1 MAAETIVIE
10 VRADFKN
17 NMGSGMSG
25 ATSQVDK
32 FNQSVDKSKEKMRQL
47 GGQNAQPKVS
57 LVDRASSKL
66 STLGSKL
73 NRFVSKPWKIGV
85 SIVNKTGH
93 VLSRIKNSLFSLKSL
108 ALTIGGA
115 LAVKTVAQKGIM
127 EPIGL
132 ADQYSSAKIGFS
144 TLLGNKKGQ
153 QMMNDLDVFAKKTP
167 FKTSN
172 TIEQAQKLVAMG
184 WDAKNIVRDM
194 YTIGDAAAA
203 TGKGDE
209 GLQRISLALSQ
220 IKSKGKLS
228 TEELNQ
234 LAEAGISAKRYI
246 AEGLGYGS
254 GDKGLAKMSK
264 DLESGSIMA
273 NEAIDAILKGMKEY
287 KGMMDKTANETVEGL
302 KSQIEDTFEIN
313 VFRKWGQGLQ
323 DGAKKGLG
331 SIVGL
336 LDKSEDGLKSLGD
349 NLYKIGKQLSNWAA
363 GKLEGTIDKIM
374 KLTDTKKFKDASV
387 FGKIGMIAGTT
398 WDELIAKPFGSWWD
412 STGKP
417 YIEGKFKDFGKMM
430 GKGLTNATMALGKGI
445 LTLLGVDTSGM
456 EVFKEASD
464 VGSNFGKG
472 FAEGFDGKKV
482 MNTIKDVFVSGFK
495 ALFNGKG
502 GVLGNIIKAG
512 ITLKLTS
519 GILSAFSSVA
529 GLWNGT
535 GGAAG
540 SVTSGGGVL
549 SGVGLKGLVGSAST
563 ASGSLVGTG
572 FVGNMAKFGSFLGSG
587 AYTGG
592 GLAAVGAGATAGG
605 ILGGIGLYQGGKDVY
620 KAVKANNS
628 NDRKHYGWRGGT
640 KIGMVGAGAA
650 AGAAIGSIIPIP
662 GISTAAGALIGAGI
676 GGIGAL
682 WKGND
687 LADSISG
694 VTKSGE
700 ELKNINLDKHFGN
713 ITLRAS
719 DLQKQVKKVF
729 GVENLRATER
739 YKKSVQDVANA
750 ASNMRDKF
758 ETIDFITFQTKHG
771 VKWTED
777 MKNEYINAVKGVQSD
792 VQTYISKRNVSDNAA
807 VDLLFGDMEM
817 GKKIKE
823 GNNKYYA
830 KYTKRIQKIG
840 QELNDYLGKAIK
852 DGKISDFEQDKI
864 NEIVDKMEKVE
875 DEAEK
880 KLREREFKA
889 KIEGIKF
896 DYGVGSGKMDKE
908 SFKKLND
915 SLNETL
921 KTEIEEK
928 KNTRDQINASLAEQG
943 YSEDSEKVKANNKQ
957 YLDESLSVTLTVSDV
972 SIKGMEDAYG
982 EEISKFKDKID
993 KLTPGSLS
1001 DPLKKKKVRGYEV
1014 GTYFGLEAK
1023 KFEEDAT
1030 SYIENVYGISED
1042 TQKAIGKLVESMQP
1056 QKKQLEE
1063 LKSGFEQ
1070 MGLEVP
1076 KTLQDQLDKINL
1088 YEAMSGNVDAMYK
1101 IWADEIAKGDKK
1113 DAVLKSIKD
1122 GTSDLPEKLQDAIK
1136 EACEEGSKVTDPVE
1150 IDTNLKLK
1158 ADKKNIDT
1166 SKLDKDTKSLVE
1178 KLKDKGVIVEKD
1190 GKVKI
1195 KTKDGKIDTDGLD
1208 KDTKAAIEKL
1218 RKKGIIVEKDGNVT
1232 IKPKKVETK
1241 NLDKATTKAAK
1252 SLEKKGLIKI
1262 NKKGKVSI
1270 TKKGGINTKDLDKQ
1284 TKKAVKSLEKAGVL
1298 KIDKKGNVK
1307 IKAKVNTKDAEKK
1320 SKDKT
1325 KKNLGKKQNVKKNAN
1340 VKVKSK
1346 TKTSD
1351 EEKKCKEKVKRSLG
1365 KKQNVKK
1372 KANVKVD
1379 SKTNTAS
1386 AKKKSNA
1393 KVKKEMSKKLSL
1405 KKTATVNVKD
1415 DTKTADAKK
1424 NSESKIKT
1432 DLQGPVAAKTRTNVT
1447 ASFGGF
1453 NGTLS
1458 TLKNTVFNKIKSDL
1472 ASTTATTTVNI
1483 KARRIGGPTAKQ
1495 QEGHNANGSRIDRE
1509 TLTWVGENNN
1519 REYIIPTTSGKRK
1532 RGLSLWL
1539 QAGKDLGVMN
1549 NADGGVYGSTSGSGS
1564 VYGRLLTEREGYDSV
1579 KEAETSQTPSRNG
1592 KVEINVGGVT
1602 IEINSSGDG
1611 IPADVENNKD
1621 KIISSIADALE
1632 QAWQNMP
1639 VATE

>member
-549 SGVGLKGLVGSAST
+549 SGVGLKGLVGSA
-563 ASGSLVGTG
+563 GQGTG
-572 FVGNMAKFGSFLGSG
+572 LLGFGANTAIRLGAGNLAGGASLSAGALSALG
-587 AYTGG
+587 
-592 GLAAVGAGATAGG
+592 LGATAGG
-605 ILGGIGLYQGGKDVY
+605 VIGGIGLYQGGKDVY

-628 NDRKHYGWRGGT
+628 NDKKHYGWRGGT
-640 KIGMVGAGAA
+640 KLGMVGAGAL
-650 AGAAIGSIIPIP
+650 AGAAIGGPV
-662 GISTAAGALIGAGI
+662 GALIGAGI
-676 GGIGAL
+676 GGVGAL

-687 LADSISG
+687 VADSISG
-694 VTKSGE
+694 VTKS
-700 ELKNINLDKHFGN
+700 
-713 ITLRAS
+713 
-719 DLQKQVKKVF
+719 
-729 GVENLRATER
+729 
-739 YKKSVQDVANA
+739 
-750 ASNMRDKF
+750 
-758 ETIDFITFQTKHG
+758 TK
-771 VKWTED
+771 
-777 MKNEYINAVKGVQSD
+777 
-792 VQTYISKRNVSDNAA
+792 
-807 VDLLFGDMEM
+807 
-817 GKKIKE
+817 
-823 GNNKYYA
+823 
-830 KYTKRIQKIG
+830 
-840 QELNDYLGKAIK
+840 ELN
-852 DGKISDFEQDKI
+852 E
-864 NEIVDKMEKVE
+864 
-875 DEAEK
+875 EAEK
-880 KLREREFKA
+880 LAKKDMKKRFGEWSLSADEVSSKVKKIIGEDTIRRVNKFNQSMSDLNEVRDELADKKYTIDYAGAMIKGGGKLSASDIDEYKTALEGYASATKNLLTTNKKSTRSAFQLLYGDDTKGLA
-889 KIEGIKF
+889 KMTNGMEKTYSGLEGKLAKK
-896 DYGVGSGKMDKE
+896 S
-908 SFKKLND
+908 KKLND
-915 SLNETL
+915 VIAKAFEDGKITIDEQKKIEEIVGQIEDIQDKVEERVKKVAEAESKASYDLIKQKYSYKDLTPDSFKSLVGELNAQNETNMKAYDDAYIKAKAEIDVEFKEGTINEKQYKKKLKEIEDKWRNGKAETIKASVNVSLDVL
-921 KTEIEEK
+921 KTNYSDSFSKIEKAVSGKGLKNSALSLASMTHYTKNGMEHISWDKKADVKWLKEQKESFLKGAGIDKKMQKEMSELYESMKPQEKDLLELKKSYEDAGKKVPQWIQDSLADIENIKLMSGDNDSFYSLIGKQMAKQDPAQAKALLQAEGKELPKYLKEGIEEGLK
-928 KNTRDQINASLAEQG
+928 EVEGDTK
-943 YSEDSEKVKANNKQ
+943 
-957 YLDESLSVTLTVSDV
+957 SV
-972 SIKGMEDAYG
+972 
-982 EEISKFKDKID
+982 
-993 KLTPGSLS
+993 
-1001 DPLKKKKVRGYEV
+1001 EV
-1014 GTYFGLEAK
+1014 G
-1023 KFEEDAT
+1023 
-1030 SYIENVYGISED
+1030 
-1042 TQKAIGKLVESMQP
+1042 
-1056 QKKQLEE
+1056 
-1063 LKSGFEQ
+1063 
-1070 MGLEVP
+1070 
-1076 KTLQDQLDKINL
+1076 
-1088 YEAMSGNVDAMYK
+1088 
-1101 IWADEIAKGDKK
+1101 
-1113 DAVLKSIKD
+1113 
-1122 GTSDLPEKLQDAIK
+1122 
-1136 EACEEGSKVTDPVE
+1136 
-1150 IDTNLKLK
+1150 TNLKLK
-1158 ADKKNIDT
+1158 ANKKDIDT
-1166 SKLDKDTKSLVE
+1166 SNLDKSTKSVVN
-1178 KLKDKGVIVEKD
+1178 KLKDKGIIKID
-1190 GKVKI
+1190 KKGKVKI
-1195 KTKDGKIDTDGLD
+1195 KTKDGKIDTSGLD
-1208 KDTKAAIEKL
+1208 KQTKKAVRNLE
-1218 RKKGIIVEKDGNVT
+1218 KKGVIKIDKKGNVT
-1232 IKPKKVETK
+1232 IKPKKVDTK
-1241 NLDKATTKAAK
+1241 KLNKATTKAAK
-1252 SLEKKGLIKI
+1252 SLEKKGLVKI

-1270 TKKGGINTKDLDKQ
+1270 TKKGGINTKKLDKQ
-1284 TKKAVKSLEKAGVL
+1284 TKKAVKALEKAGVL
-1298 KIDKKGNVK
+1298 KIDKKGNVTV
-1307 IKAKVNTKDAEKK
+1307 KAKKVDTTDVEKK
-1320 SKDKT
+1320 SRDKT
-1325 KKNLGKKQNVKKNAN
+1325 NKAVKGKKATGTVDVTMKESSTDTSDPKS
-1340 VKVKSK
+1340 KSKSK
-1346 TKTSD
+1346 TKDAVTGLSVNGSVSVSMGLSNVTGIASIVSSVKD
-1351 EEKKCKEKVKRSLG
+1351 KILNGVGNIKIKKGHKR
-1365 KKQNVKK
+1365 KF
-1372 KANVKVD
+1372 ANGGYVNGA
-1379 SKTNTAS
+1379 T
-1386 AKKKSNA
+1386 
-1393 KVKKEMSKKLSL
+1393 LSL
-1405 KKTATVNVKD
+1405 IGEDGPEMVIPLG
-1415 DTKTADAKK
+1415 AKRRNRGK
-1424 NSESKIKT
+1424 HLLK
-1432 DLQGPVAAKTRTNVT
+1432 QAAH
-1447 ASFGGF
+1447 AM
-1453 NGTLS
+1453 
-1458 TLKNTVFNKIKSDL
+1458 
-1472 ASTTATTTVNI
+1472 
-1483 KARRIGGPTAKQ
+1483 
-1495 QEGHNANGSRIDRE
+1495 
-1509 TLTWVGENNN
+1509 
-1519 REYIIPTTSGKRK
+1519 
-1532 RGLSLWL
+1532 
-1539 QAGKDLGVMN
+1539 GVPAF
-1549 NADGGVYGSTSGSGS
+1549 ADGGIVGGGSRLREMMNDTESDGSS
-1564 VYGRLLTEREGYDSV
+1564 SV
-1579 KEAETSQTPSRNG
+1579 KNAESSQTPSRNG

-1611 IPADVENNKD
+1611 IPDDVENNKD

>member
-17 NMGSGMSG
+17 NMESDMSG

-529 GLWNGT
+529 GLWKGT
-535 GGAAG
+535 GGVSG
-540 SVTSGGGVL
+540 SPLSGGGVL
-549 SGVGLKGLVGSAST
+549 SGVGLKGLLGSAST
-563 ASGSLVGTG
+563 ASGSLVGSGLIGGLAKLGYATTG
-572 FVGNMAKFGSFLGSG
+572 NGGLLSITP
-587 AYTGG
+587 YTGG
-592 GLAAVGAGATAGG
+592 GLALAGAGTALGTIGGIAGG
-605 ILGGIGLYQGGKDVY
+605 INALNDFGSYRSSNTKNDKKLYGTRAAT
-620 KAVKANNS
+620 KA
-628 NDRKHYGWRGGT
+628 
-640 KIGMVGAGAA
+640 GMVA
-650 AGAAIGSIIPIP
+650 
-662 GISTAAGALIGAGI
+662 TGALIGTAIAPGI
-676 GGIGAL
+676 GTAIGAGVGGL
-682 WKGND
+682 ATYLAGNK

-694 VTKSGE
+694 VTKS
-700 ELKNINLDKHFGN
+700 
-713 ITLRAS
+713 
-719 DLQKQVKKVF
+719 
-729 GVENLRATER
+729 
-739 YKKSVQDVANA
+739 
-750 ASNMRDKF
+750 
-758 ETIDFITFQTKHG
+758 TK
-771 VKWTED
+771 
-777 MKNEYINAVKGVQSD
+777 
-792 VQTYISKRNVSDNAA
+792 
-807 VDLLFGDMEM
+807 
-817 GKKIKE
+817 
-823 GNNKYYA
+823 
-830 KYTKRIQKIG
+830 
-840 QELNDYLGKAIK
+840 ELN
-852 DGKISDFEQDKI
+852 E
-864 NEIVDKMEKVE
+864 
-875 DEAEK
+875 EAEK
-880 KLREREFKA
+880 LAKKDMKKRFGEWSLSADEVSSKVKKIVGEDTIRRVNKFNQSMSDLNEVRDELADKKYTIDYAGAMIKGGGKLSASDIDEYKTALEGYASATKDLLTTNKKSTRSAFQLLYGDDKKGLTNMTKNMEKTYSGLEGKLA
-889 KIEGIKF
+889 KK
-896 DYGVGSGKMDKE
+896 S
-908 SFKKLND
+908 KKLND
-915 SLNETL
+915 VIAKAFEDGKITIDEQKKIEEIVGQIEDIQDKVEERVKKVAEAESKASYDLIKQKYSYKDLTPDSFKSLVGELNAQNETNMKAYDDAYIKAKAEIDVEFKEGTINEKQYKKKLKEIEDKWRNGKAETIKASVNVSLDVL
-921 KTEIEEK
+921 KTNYSDSFSKIEKAVSGKGLKNSALSLASMTHYTKNGMEHISWDKKADVKWLKEQKESFLKGAGIDKKMQKEMSELYESMKPQEKDLLELKKSYEDAGKKVPQWIQDSLADIENIKLMSGDNDSFYSLIGKQMAKQDPAQAKALLQAKGKELPKYLKEGIEEGLK
-928 KNTRDQINASLAEQG
+928 EVEGDTK
-943 YSEDSEKVKANNKQ
+943 
-957 YLDESLSVTLTVSDV
+957 SV
-972 SIKGMEDAYG
+972 
-982 EEISKFKDKID
+982 
-993 KLTPGSLS
+993 
-1001 DPLKKKKVRGYEV
+1001 EV
-1014 GTYFGLEAK
+1014 G
-1023 KFEEDAT
+1023 
-1030 SYIENVYGISED
+1030 
-1042 TQKAIGKLVESMQP
+1042 
-1056 QKKQLEE
+1056 
-1063 LKSGFEQ
+1063 
-1070 MGLEVP
+1070 
-1076 KTLQDQLDKINL
+1076 
-1088 YEAMSGNVDAMYK
+1088 
-1101 IWADEIAKGDKK
+1101 
-1113 DAVLKSIKD
+1113 
-1122 GTSDLPEKLQDAIK
+1122 
-1136 EACEEGSKVTDPVE
+1136 
-1150 IDTNLKLK
+1150 TNLKLK
-1158 ADKKNIDT
+1158 ANKKDIDT
-1166 SKLDKDTKSLVE
+1166 SNLDKSTKSVVN
-1178 KLKDKGVIVEKD
+1178 KLKDKGIIKID
-1190 GKVKI
+1190 KKGKVKI
-1195 KTKDGKIDTDGLD
+1195 KTKDGKIDTSGLD
-1208 KDTKAAIEKL
+1208 KQTKKAVRNLE
-1218 RKKGIIVEKDGNVT
+1218 KKGVIKIDKKGNVT
-1232 IKPKKVETK
+1232 IKPKKVDTK
-1241 NLDKATTKAAK
+1241 KLNKATTKAAK
-1252 SLEKKGLIKI
+1252 SLEKKGLVKI

-1270 TKKGGINTKDLDKQ
+1270 TKKGGINTKKLDKQ
-1284 TKKAVKSLEKAGVL
+1284 TKKAVKALEKAGVL
-1298 KIDKKGNVK
+1298 KIDKKGNVTV
-1307 IKAKVNTKDAEKK
+1307 KAKKVDTTDVEKK
-1320 SKDKT
+1320 SRDKT
-1325 KKNLGKKQNVKKNAN
+1325 NKAVKGKKATGTVDVTMKESSTDTSDPKS
-1340 VKVKSK
+1340 KSKSK
-1346 TKTSD
+1346 TKDAVTGLSVNGSVSVSMGLSNVTGIASIVSSVKD
-1351 EEKKCKEKVKRSLG
+1351 KILNGVGNIKIKKGHKR
-1365 KKQNVKK
+1365 KF
-1372 KANVKVD
+1372 ANGGYVNGA
-1379 SKTNTAS
+1379 T
-1386 AKKKSNA
+1386 
-1393 KVKKEMSKKLSL
+1393 LSL
-1405 KKTATVNVKD
+1405 IGEDGPEMVIPLG
-1415 DTKTADAKK
+1415 AKRRNRGK
-1424 NSESKIKT
+1424 HLLK
-1432 DLQGPVAAKTRTNVT
+1432 QAAH
-1447 ASFGGF
+1447 AM
-1453 NGTLS
+1453 
-1458 TLKNTVFNKIKSDL
+1458 
-1472 ASTTATTTVNI
+1472 
-1483 KARRIGGPTAKQ
+1483 
-1495 QEGHNANGSRIDRE
+1495 
-1509 TLTWVGENNN
+1509 
-1519 REYIIPTTSGKRK
+1519 
-1532 RGLSLWL
+1532 
-1539 QAGKDLGVMN
+1539 GVPAF
-1549 NADGGVYGSTSGSGS
+1549 ADGGIVGGGSRLREMMNDTESDGSS
-1564 VYGRLLTEREGYDSV
+1564 SV
-1579 KEAETSQTPSRNG
+1579 KNAESSQTPSRNG

>member
-108 ALTIGGA
+108 ALTIGGV

-512 ITLKLTS
+512 ITLKLTA

-529 GLWNGT
+529 GLWKGT
-535 GGAAG
+535 GGASG
-540 SVTSGGGVL
+540 SVMSGGGVL
-549 SGVGLKGLVGSAST
+549 SGIGLKGVLGSASN
-563 ASGSLVGTG
+563 GTG
-572 FVGNMAKFGSFLGSG
+572 ILGFG
-587 AYTGG
+587 ANQ
-592 GLAAVGAGATAGG
+592 AIRMGAGNLAGGASLSAGALSALGLSATAGG
-605 ILGGIGLYQGGKDVY
+605 VLGAAGLLSAGNDYMTAKSSDNSWDKKRYNYRAGT
-620 KAVKANNS
+620 KAV
-628 NDRKHYGWRGGT
+628 
-640 KIGMVGAGAA
+640 MVGGGAA
-650 AGAAIGSIIPIP
+650 AGAATGAAIGAIFGGVGAVP
-662 GISTAAGALIGAGI
+662 GALIGAGI

-682 WKGND
+682 WKGNE

-694 VTKSGE
+694 CKKSYAELNE
-700 ELKNINLDKHFGN
+700 ELNKLAKKDMKKRFGEWSLSANEVSSKVKKIIGEDTIRRVNKFNQSMSDLNEVRDSLADKKYTIDYAGAMIKGGGKLSASDIDDYKTALEGYASATNDLLTTNKKSTRSAFQLLYGDDKKGLTNMTKNMEKTYSGLEGKLAKKSAKLNDVIAKAFEDGKITIDEQKKIEEIVGQIEDIQDKVEERVKKVAEAESKASYDLIKQKYSYKDLTPDSFKSLVGELNAQNETNMKAYDDAYIKAKAEIDVEFKEGTINEKQYKKKLKEIEDKWRNGKAETIKASVNVSLDVLKTNYSDSFSKIEKAVSGKGLKNSALSLAARTESINGGVGN
-713 ITLRAS
+713 IT
-719 DLQKQVKKVF
+719 
-729 GVENLRATER
+729 
-739 YKKSVQDVANA
+739 
-750 ASNMRDKF
+750 
-758 ETIDFITFQTKHG
+758 
-771 VKWTED
+771 W
-777 MKNEYINAVKGVQSD
+777 
-792 VQTYISKRNVSDNAA
+792 
-807 VDLLFGDMEM
+807 
-817 GKKIKE
+817 
-823 GNNKYYA
+823 
-830 KYTKRIQKIG
+830 
-840 QELNDYLGKAIK
+840 
-852 DGKISDFEQDKI
+852 
-864 NEIVDKMEKVE
+864 
-875 DEAEK
+875 
-880 KLREREFKA
+880 
-889 KIEGIKF
+889 
-896 DYGVGSGKMDKE
+896 
-908 SFKKLND
+908 
-915 SLNETL
+915 
-921 KTEIEEK
+921 
-928 KNTRDQINASLAEQG
+928 
-943 YSEDSEKVKANNKQ
+943 
-957 YLDESLSVTLTVSDV
+957 
-972 SIKGMEDAYG
+972 
-982 EEISKFKDKID
+982 
-993 KLTPGSLS
+993 
-1001 DPLKKKKVRGYEV
+1001 
-1014 GTYFGLEAK
+1014 
-1023 KFEEDAT
+1023 
-1030 SYIENVYGISED
+1030 
-1042 TQKAIGKLVESMQP
+1042 
-1056 QKKQLEE
+1056 
-1063 LKSGFEQ
+1063 
-1070 MGLEVP
+1070 
-1076 KTLQDQLDKINL
+1076 
-1088 YEAMSGNVDAMYK
+1088 
-1101 IWADEIAKGDKK
+1101 DKK
-1113 DAVLKSIKD
+1113 DDVKWLKKQKKSFLKGAGIDKKMQKEMSELYESMKPQEKDLLELKKSYEDAGKKVPQWIQDSLADIENIKLMSGD
-1122 GTSDLPEKLQDAIK
+1122 NDSFYSLIGKQMAKQDPAQAKSLLNLKGKELPKYLK
-1136 EACEEGSKVTDPVE
+1136 EGIEEGLKEVE
-1150 IDTNLKLK
+1150 GDTKSVEVGTNLKLK
-1158 ADKKNIDT
+1158 ANKKDIDT
-1166 SKLDKDTKSLVE
+1166 SNLDKSTKSVVN
-1178 KLKDKGVIVEKD
+1178 KLKDKGIIKID
-1190 GKVKI
+1190 KKGKVKI
-1195 KTKDGKIDTDGLD
+1195 KTKDGKIDTSGLD
-1208 KDTKAAIEKL
+1208 KQTKKAVRNLE
-1218 RKKGIIVEKDGNVT
+1218 KKGVIKIDKKGNVT
-1232 IKPKKVETK
+1232 IKPKKVDTK
-1241 NLDKATTKAAK
+1241 KLNKATTKAAK
-1252 SLEKKGLIKI
+1252 SLEKKGLVKI

-1270 TKKGGINTKDLDKQ
+1270 TKKGGINTKKLDKQ
-1284 TKKAVKSLEKAGVL
+1284 TKKAVKALEKAGVL
-1298 KIDKKGNVK
+1298 KIDKKGNVTV
-1307 IKAKVNTKDAEKK
+1307 KAKKVDTTDVEKK
-1320 SKDKT
+1320 SRDKT
-1325 KKNLGKKQNVKKNAN
+1325 NKAVKGKKATGTVDVTMKESSTDTSDPKS
-1340 VKVKSK
+1340 KSKSK
-1346 TKTSD
+1346 TKDAVTGLSVNGSVSVSMGLSNVTGIASIVSSVKD
-1351 EEKKCKEKVKRSLG
+1351 KILNGVGNIKIKKGHKR
-1365 KKQNVKK
+1365 KF
-1372 KANVKVD
+1372 ANGGYVNGA
-1379 SKTNTAS
+1379 T
-1386 AKKKSNA
+1386 
-1393 KVKKEMSKKLSL
+1393 LSL
-1405 KKTATVNVKD
+1405 IGEDGPEMVIPLG
-1415 DTKTADAKK
+1415 AKRRNRGK
-1424 NSESKIKT
+1424 HLLK
-1432 DLQGPVAAKTRTNVT
+1432 QAAH
-1447 ASFGGF
+1447 AM
-1453 NGTLS
+1453 
-1458 TLKNTVFNKIKSDL
+1458 
-1472 ASTTATTTVNI
+1472 
-1483 KARRIGGPTAKQ
+1483 
-1495 QEGHNANGSRIDRE
+1495 
-1509 TLTWVGENNN
+1509 
-1519 REYIIPTTSGKRK
+1519 
-1532 RGLSLWL
+1532 
-1539 QAGKDLGVMN
+1539 GVPAF
-1549 NADGGVYGSTSGSGS
+1549 ADGGIVGGGSRLREMMNDTESDGSS
-1564 VYGRLLTEREGYDSV
+1564 SV
-1579 KEAETSQTPSRNG
+1579 KNAESSQTPSRNG

>member
-417 YIEGKFKDFGKMM
+417 YIEGKFKDFGKLL

-456 EVFKEASD
+456 EIFKEASD

-482 MNTIKDVFVSGFK
+482 MNTIKNVFVAGFK
-495 ALFNGKG
+495 SLFNGKG

-519 GILSAFSSVA
+519 GILSAFSTVNR
-529 GLWNGT
+529 LWNG
-535 GGAAG
+535 
-540 SVTSGGGVL
+540 GGGV
-549 SGVGLKGLVGSAST
+549 SGGVGGIGLKGVLGSASN
-563 ASGSLVGTG
+563 GTG
-572 FVGNMAKFGSFLGSG
+572 ILGFGANQAIRMGAGNLAGGASLSAGALSALG
-587 AYTGG
+587 
-592 GLAAVGAGATAGG
+592 LGATAGYAVG
-605 ILGGIGLYQGGKDVY
+605 AASLLSAASDWNTARNADYNSDRKRYNYRAGT
-620 KAVKANNS
+620 KAV
-628 NDRKHYGWRGGT
+628 GT
-640 KIGMVGAGAA
+640 LGAA
-650 AGAAIGSIIPIP
+650 GIGAAIGSVIP
-662 GISTAAGALIGAGI
+662 GVGTVVGAGVGALVGGISSLAAGD
-676 GGIGAL
+676 
-682 WKGND
+682 KV
-687 LADSISG
+687 ADSISG
-694 VTKSGE
+694 ITKSGE

-928 KNTRDQINASLAEQG
+928 KNARDQINASLAEQG
-943 YSEDSEKVKANNKQ
+943 YSEDSEEVKANNKQ

-1042 TQKAIGKLVESMQP
+1042 TQKAIGELVESMQP

-1113 DAVLKSIKD
+1113 DAVLKSIKE

-1218 RKKGIIVEKDGNVT
+1218 RKKGIIVEKDGKVKINA
-1232 IKPKKVETK
+1232 KKVDTK
-1241 NLDKATTKAAK
+1241 KLDKETTKAAK

-1262 NKKGKVSI
+1262 SKKGKVSI

-1307 IKAKVNTKDAEKK
+1307 IKANVDTKDAEKK
-1320 SKDKT
+1320 SKNKT

-1340 VKVKSK
+1340 VKVNSK
-1346 TKTSD
+1346 TKTGD
-1351 EEKKCKEKVKRSLG
+1351 AEKKSKEKVKRNLG

-1372 KANVKVD
+1372 NANVKVNQ
-1379 SKTNTAS
+1379 KTNTAS
-1386 AKKKSNA
+1386 AKKKSDA
-1393 KVKKEMSKKLSL
+1393 KIKTDMSKKLSL

-1458 TLKNTVFNKIKSDL
+1458 TLKNTVFNKIKSNL

-1519 REYIIPTTSGKRK
+1519 REYIIPTTSGKK
-1532 RGLSLWL
+1532 QRGLSLWME
-1539 QAGKDLGVMN
+1539 AGRDLGVLN
-1549 NADGGVYGSTSGSGS
+1549 NADGGVYGSISGSGS
-1564 VYGRLLTEREGYDSV
+1564 VYGRLLTERESYDSV
-1579 KEAETSQTPSRNG
+1579 KEAESSQTPSRNG

>member
-10 VRADFKN
+10 VRADFRN
-17 NMGSGMSG
+17 NMGSGMNS
-25 ATSQVDK
+25 ATNQVDR
-32 FNQSVDKSKEKMRQL
+32 FNQSVDRARERTRSL
-47 GGQNAQPKVS
+47 GGQHAQPRVS
-57 LVDRASSKL
+57 LVDRASSTLNKL
-66 STLGSKL
+66 NSGLRTFGSKTW
-73 NRFVSKPWKIGV
+73 RAGVKIIDYATKPLRG
-85 SIVNKTGH
+85 
-93 VLSRIKNSLFSLKSL
+93 IKNMLFSIKTL
-108 ALTIGGA
+108 AVAVGGA
-115 LAVKTVAQKGIM
+115 LMFKKGIM
-127 EPIGL
+127 EPINL

-144 TLLGNKKGQ
+144 TLLGDKQGQ
-153 QMMNDLDVFAKKTP
+153 KMMNDLDEFAKKTP

-172 TIEQAQKLVAMG
+172 TIAQAQKLVAMG
-184 WDAKNIVRDM
+184 WDAKNIVKDM

-264 DLESGSIMA
+264 DLETGSIGSEKA
-273 NEAIDAILKGMKEY
+273 LKAILKGMKEY

-331 SIVGL
+331 SIVKL

-363 GKLEGTIDKIM
+363 DKLEGTIDKIM
-374 KLTDTKKFKDASV
+374 KLTETREFKDASL

-417 YIEGKFKDFGKMM
+417 YIEKKFQDFGKLL

-456 EVFKEASD
+456 EIFKEASD

-482 MNTIKDVFVSGFK
+482 MNTIKNVFVAGFK
-495 ALFNGKG
+495 SLFNGKG

-519 GILSAFSSVA
+519 GILSAFSTVNR
-529 GLWNGT
+529 LWNG
-535 GGAAG
+535 
-540 SVTSGGGVL
+540 GGGVAG
-549 SGVGLKGLVGSAST
+549 GVGGIGLKGVLGSASN
-563 ASGSLVGTG
+563 GTG
-572 FVGNMAKFGSFLGSG
+572 ILGFGANQAIRMGAGNLAGGASLSAGALSALG
-587 AYTGG
+587 
-592 GLAAVGAGATAGG
+592 LGATAGYAVG
-605 ILGGIGLYQGGKDVY
+605 AASLLSAASDWNTARNADYNSDRKRYNYRAGT
-620 KAVKANNS
+620 KAV
-628 NDRKHYGWRGGT
+628 GT
-640 KIGMVGAGAA
+640 LGAA
-650 AGAAIGSIIPIP
+650 GIGAAIGSVIP
-662 GISTAAGALIGAGI
+662 GVGTVVGAGVGALVGGISSLAAGD
-676 GGIGAL
+676 
-682 WKGND
+682 KV
-687 LADSISG
+687 ADSISG
-694 VTKSGE
+694 ITKSGE

-928 KNTRDQINASLAEQG
+928 KNARDQINASLAEQG
-943 YSEDSEKVKANNKQ
+943 YSEDSEEVKANNKQ

-1001 DPLKKKKVRGYEV
+1001 DPLKKKKYHGTVI

-1042 TQKAIGKLVESMQP
+1042 TQKAIGELVESMQP

-1101 IWADEIAKGDKK
+1101 IWADEIAKSDQK
-1113 DAVLKSIKD
+1113 DAVLKSIED
-1122 GTSDLPEKLQDAIK
+1122 ETSDYPEKLQDAIK
-1136 EACEEGSKVTDPVE
+1136 KACEEGSKVTDPVE

-1218 RKKGIIVEKDGNVT
+1218 RKKGIIVEKDGKVKINA
-1232 IKPKKVETK
+1232 KKVDTK
-1241 NLDKATTKAAK
+1241 KLDKETTKAAK

-1262 NKKGKVSI
+1262 SKKGKVSI

-1307 IKAKVNTKDAEKK
+1307 IKANVDTKDAEKK
-1320 SKDKT
+1320 SKNKT

-1393 KVKKEMSKKLSL
+1393 KVKKEMSKELSL
-1405 KKTATVNVKD
+1405 DKKAKVNVKD
-1415 DTKTADAKK
+1415 DTKTDSAKK
-1424 NSESKIKT
+1424 NSEIKIKN
-1432 DLQGPVAAKTRTNVT
+1432 DLKGPVSATTRADVI

-1453 NGTLS
+1453 NGTLLA
-1458 TLKNTVFNKIKSDL
+1458 LKNSVFSKIQSDL
-1472 ASTTATTTVNI
+1472 ASTNVTTTVNI
-1483 KARRIGGPTAKQ
+1483 QARRFGGPTSDQ
-1495 QEGHNANGSRIDRE
+1495 EEGHNANGGRIDRE

-1519 REYIIPTTSGKRK
+1519 REYIIPTTSGKRQ
-1532 RGLSLWL
+1532 RGLLLWM

-1549 NADGGVYGSTSGSGS
+1549 NADGGVYGSNTGGGSVFGRLLKEESGTKTVQETEVSHKNVGKNSVQVDVGGITIEISGSG
-1564 VYGRLLTEREGYDSV
+1564 
-1579 KEAETSQTPSRNG
+1579 
-1592 KVEINVGGVT
+1592 
-1602 IEINSSGDG
+1602 DG
-1611 IPADVENNKD
+1611 AASDIENNKD
-1621 KIISSIADALE
+1621 RISSIIADALE
-1632 QAWQNMP
+1632 QAWQSMP
-1639 VATE
+1639 LETE

>member
-549 SGVGLKGLVGSAST
+549 YGVGLKGLIGSA
-563 ASGSLVGTG
+563 GQGTG
-572 FVGNMAKFGSFLGSG
+572 LLGFGANTAIRLGAGNLAGGASLSAGALSALG
-587 AYTGG
+587 
-592 GLAAVGAGATAGG
+592 LGATAGG
-605 ILGGIGLYQGGKDVY
+605 VIGGIGLYQGGKDVY
-620 KAVKANNS
+620 KAVKTNNS

-640 KIGMVGAGAA
+640 KIGMVGAGAL
-650 AGAAIGSIIPIP
+650 AGAAIGGPV
-662 GISTAAGALIGAGI
+662 GALIGAGI

-694 VTKSGE
+694 VTKS
-700 ELKNINLDKHFGN
+700 
-713 ITLRAS
+713 
-719 DLQKQVKKVF
+719 
-729 GVENLRATER
+729 
-739 YKKSVQDVANA
+739 
-750 ASNMRDKF
+750 
-758 ETIDFITFQTKHG
+758 TK
-771 VKWTED
+771 
-777 MKNEYINAVKGVQSD
+777 
-792 VQTYISKRNVSDNAA
+792 
-807 VDLLFGDMEM
+807 
-817 GKKIKE
+817 
-823 GNNKYYA
+823 
-830 KYTKRIQKIG
+830 
-840 QELNDYLGKAIK
+840 ELN
-852 DGKISDFEQDKI
+852 E
-864 NEIVDKMEKVE
+864 
-875 DEAEK
+875 EAEK
-880 KLREREFKA
+880 LAKKDMKKRFGEWSLSADEVSSKVKKIVGEDTIRRVNKFNQSMSDLNEVRDELADKKYTIDYAGAMIKGGGKLSASDIDEYKTALEGYASATKDLLTTNKKSTRSAFQLLYGDDKKGLTNMTKNMEKTYSGLEGKLA
-889 KIEGIKF
+889 KK
-896 DYGVGSGKMDKE
+896 S
-908 SFKKLND
+908 KKLND
-915 SLNETL
+915 VIAKAFEDGKITIDEQKKIEEIVGQIEDIQDKVEERVKKVAEAESKASYDLIKQKYSYKDLTPDSFKSLVGELNAQNETNMKAYDDAYIKAKAEIDVEFKEGTINEKKYKKKLKEIEDKWRNGKAETIKASVNVSLDVL
-921 KTEIEEK
+921 KTNYSDSFSKIEKSVSGKGLKNSALSLASRTHYTQGGFEYQSWDKKADVKWLKKQKKSFLKGAGIDKKMQKEMSELYESMKPQEKDLLELKKSYEDAGKKVPQWIQDSLADIENIKLMSGDNDSFYSLIGKQMAKQDPAQAKALLQAKGKELPKYLKEGIEEGLK
-928 KNTRDQINASLAEQG
+928 EVDGETK
-943 YSEDSEKVKANNKQ
+943 
-957 YLDESLSVTLTVSDV
+957 SV
-972 SIKGMEDAYG
+972 
-982 EEISKFKDKID
+982 
-993 KLTPGSLS
+993 
-1001 DPLKKKKVRGYEV
+1001 EV
-1014 GTYFGLEAK
+1014 G
-1023 KFEEDAT
+1023 
-1030 SYIENVYGISED
+1030 
-1042 TQKAIGKLVESMQP
+1042 
-1056 QKKQLEE
+1056 
-1063 LKSGFEQ
+1063 
-1070 MGLEVP
+1070 
-1076 KTLQDQLDKINL
+1076 
-1088 YEAMSGNVDAMYK
+1088 
-1101 IWADEIAKGDKK
+1101 
-1113 DAVLKSIKD
+1113 
-1122 GTSDLPEKLQDAIK
+1122 
-1136 EACEEGSKVTDPVE
+1136 
-1150 IDTNLKLK
+1150 TNLKLK
-1158 ADKKNIDT
+1158 ANKKDIDT
-1166 SKLDKDTKSLVE
+1166 SNLDKSTKSVVN
-1178 KLKDKGVIVEKD
+1178 KLKDKGIIKID
-1190 GKVKI
+1190 KKGKVKI
-1195 KTKDGKIDTDGLD
+1195 KTKDGKIDTSG
-1208 KDTKAAIEKL
+1208 
-1218 RKKGIIVEKDGNVT
+1218 
-1232 IKPKKVETK
+1232 
-1241 NLDKATTKAAK
+1241 
-1252 SLEKKGLIKI
+1252 
-1262 NKKGKVSI
+1262 
-1270 TKKGGINTKDLDKQ
+1270 LDKQ
-1284 TKKAVKSLEKAGVL
+1284 TKKAVRELEKKGII

-1340 VKVKSK
+1340 VKVNQK

-1351 EEKKCKEKVKRSLG
+1351 AEKKSKEKVKRNLG

-1372 KANVKVD
+1372 NANVKVNQ
-1379 SKTNTAS
+1379 KTNTAS
-1386 AKKKSNA
+1386 AKKKSDA
-1393 KVKKEMSKKLSL
+1393 KIKTDMSKKLSL

>member
-93 VLSRIKNSLFSLKSL
+93 VLSMIKNSLFSLKSL

-417 YIEGKFKDFGKMM
+417 YIEGKFKDFGKMI

-529 GLWNGT
+529 GLWKGT
-535 GGAAG
+535 GGVSG
-540 SVTSGGGVL
+540 SPLSGGGVL
-549 SGVGLKGLVGSAST
+549 SGVGLKGLLGSAST
-563 ASGSLVGTG
+563 ASGSLVGSGLIGGLAKLGYAATG
-572 FVGNMAKFGSFLGSG
+572 NGGLLSIAP
-587 AYTGG
+587 YTGG
-592 GLAAVGAGATAGG
+592 GLALAGAGTALGTIGGIAGG
-605 ILGGIGLYQGGKDVY
+605 INALNDFGSYRSSNTKNDKKLYGTRAAT
-620 KAVKANNS
+620 KA
-628 NDRKHYGWRGGT
+628 
-640 KIGMVGAGAA
+640 GMVA
-650 AGAAIGSIIPIP
+650 
-662 GISTAAGALIGAGI
+662 TGALIGTAIAPGI
-676 GGIGAL
+676 GTAIGAGVGGL
-682 WKGND
+682 ATYLAGNK

-694 VTKSGE
+694 VTKS
-700 ELKNINLDKHFGN
+700 
-713 ITLRAS
+713 
-719 DLQKQVKKVF
+719 
-729 GVENLRATER
+729 
-739 YKKSVQDVANA
+739 
-750 ASNMRDKF
+750 
-758 ETIDFITFQTKHG
+758 TK
-771 VKWTED
+771 
-777 MKNEYINAVKGVQSD
+777 
-792 VQTYISKRNVSDNAA
+792 
-807 VDLLFGDMEM
+807 
-817 GKKIKE
+817 
-823 GNNKYYA
+823 
-830 KYTKRIQKIG
+830 
-840 QELNDYLGKAIK
+840 ELN
-852 DGKISDFEQDKI
+852 E
-864 NEIVDKMEKVE
+864 
-875 DEAEK
+875 EAEK
-880 KLREREFKA
+880 LAKKDMKKRFGEWSLSADEVSSKVKKIVGEDTIRRVNKFNQSMSDLNEVRDELADKKYTIDYAGAMIKGGGKLSASDIDEYKTALEGYASATKDLLTTNKKSTRSAFQLLYGDDKKGLTNMTKNMEKTYSGLEGKLA
-889 KIEGIKF
+889 KK
-896 DYGVGSGKMDKE
+896 S
-908 SFKKLND
+908 KKLND
-915 SLNETL
+915 VIAKAFEDGKITIDEQKKIEEIVGQIEDIQDKVEERVKKVAEAESKASYDLIKQKYSYKDLTPDSFKSLVGELNAQNETNMKAYDDAYIKAKAEIDVEFKEGTINEKQYKKKLKEIEDKWRNGKAETIKASVNVSLDVL
-921 KTEIEEK
+921 KTNYSDSFSKIEKAVSGKGLKNSALSLASMTHYTKNGMEHISWDKKADVKWLKEQKESFLKGAGIDKKMQKEMSELYESMKPQEKDLLELKKSYEDAGKKVPQWIQDSLADIENIKLMSGDNDSFYSLIGKQMAKQDPAQAKALLQAKGKELPKYLKEGIEEGLK
-928 KNTRDQINASLAEQG
+928 EVEGDTK
-943 YSEDSEKVKANNKQ
+943 
-957 YLDESLSVTLTVSDV
+957 SV
-972 SIKGMEDAYG
+972 
-982 EEISKFKDKID
+982 
-993 KLTPGSLS
+993 
-1001 DPLKKKKVRGYEV
+1001 EV
-1014 GTYFGLEAK
+1014 G
-1023 KFEEDAT
+1023 
-1030 SYIENVYGISED
+1030 
-1042 TQKAIGKLVESMQP
+1042 
-1056 QKKQLEE
+1056 
-1063 LKSGFEQ
+1063 
-1070 MGLEVP
+1070 
-1076 KTLQDQLDKINL
+1076 
-1088 YEAMSGNVDAMYK
+1088 
-1101 IWADEIAKGDKK
+1101 
-1113 DAVLKSIKD
+1113 
-1122 GTSDLPEKLQDAIK
+1122 
-1136 EACEEGSKVTDPVE
+1136 
-1150 IDTNLKLK
+1150 TNLKLK
-1158 ADKKNIDT
+1158 ANKKDIDT
-1166 SKLDKDTKSLVE
+1166 SNLDKSTKSVVN
-1178 KLKDKGVIVEKD
+1178 KLKDKGIIKID
-1190 GKVKI
+1190 KKGKVKI
-1195 KTKDGKIDTDGLD
+1195 KTKDGKIDTSGLD
-1208 KDTKAAIEKL
+1208 KQTKKAVREL
-1218 RKKGIIVEKDGNVT
+1218 EKKGIIKIDKKGNVT
-1232 IKPKKVETK
+1232 IKPKKVDTK
-1241 NLDKATTKAAK
+1241 KLNKATTKAAK
-1252 SLEKKGLIKI
+1252 SLEKKGLVKI

-1270 TKKGGINTKDLDKQ
+1270 TKKGGINTKKLDKQ
-1284 TKKAVKSLEKAGVL
+1284 TKKAVKALEKAGVL
-1298 KIDKKGNVK
+1298 KIDKKGNVTV
-1307 IKAKVNTKDAEKK
+1307 KAKKVDTTDVEKK
-1320 SKDKT
+1320 SRDKT
-1325 KKNLGKKQNVKKNAN
+1325 NKAVKGKKATGTVDVTMKESSTDTSDPKS
-1340 VKVKSK
+1340 KSKSK
-1346 TKTSD
+1346 TKDAVTGLSVNGSVSVSMGLSNVTGIASIVSSVKD
-1351 EEKKCKEKVKRSLG
+1351 KILNGVGNIKIKKGHKR
-1365 KKQNVKK
+1365 KF
-1372 KANVKVD
+1372 ANGGYVNGA
-1379 SKTNTAS
+1379 T
-1386 AKKKSNA
+1386 
-1393 KVKKEMSKKLSL
+1393 LSL
-1405 KKTATVNVKD
+1405 IGEDGPEMVIPLG
-1415 DTKTADAKK
+1415 AKRRNRGK
-1424 NSESKIKT
+1424 HLLK
-1432 DLQGPVAAKTRTNVT
+1432 QAAH
-1447 ASFGGF
+1447 AM
-1453 NGTLS
+1453 
-1458 TLKNTVFNKIKSDL
+1458 
-1472 ASTTATTTVNI
+1472 
-1483 KARRIGGPTAKQ
+1483 
-1495 QEGHNANGSRIDRE
+1495 
-1509 TLTWVGENNN
+1509 
-1519 REYIIPTTSGKRK
+1519 
-1532 RGLSLWL
+1532 
-1539 QAGKDLGVMN
+1539 GVPAF
-1549 NADGGVYGSTSGSGS
+1549 ADGGIVGGGSRLREMMNDTESDGSS
-1564 VYGRLLTEREGYDSV
+1564 SV
-1579 KEAETSQTPSRNG
+1579 KNVESSQTPSKNG

>member
-694 VTKSGE
+694 VTKS
-700 ELKNINLDKHFGN
+700 
-713 ITLRAS
+713 
-719 DLQKQVKKVF
+719 
-729 GVENLRATER
+729 
-739 YKKSVQDVANA
+739 
-750 ASNMRDKF
+750 
-758 ETIDFITFQTKHG
+758 TK
-771 VKWTED
+771 
-777 MKNEYINAVKGVQSD
+777 
-792 VQTYISKRNVSDNAA
+792 
-807 VDLLFGDMEM
+807 
-817 GKKIKE
+817 
-823 GNNKYYA
+823 
-830 KYTKRIQKIG
+830 
-840 QELNDYLGKAIK
+840 ELN
-852 DGKISDFEQDKI
+852 E
-864 NEIVDKMEKVE
+864 
-875 DEAEK
+875 EAEK
-880 KLREREFKA
+880 LAKKDMKKRFGEWSLSADEVSSKVKKIVGEDTIRRVNKFNQSMSDLNEVRDELADKKYTIDYAGAMIKGGGKLSASDIDEYKTALEGYASATKNLLTTNKKSTRSAFQLLYGDDTKGLA
-889 KIEGIKF
+889 KMTNGMEKTYSGLEGKLAKK
-896 DYGVGSGKMDKE
+896 S
-908 SFKKLND
+908 KKLND
-915 SLNETL
+915 VIAKAFEDGKITIDEQKKIEEIVGQTEDIQDKVEERVKKVAEAESKASYDLIKQKYSYKDLTPDSFKSLVGELNAQNETNMKAYDDAYIKAKAEIDVEFKEGTINEKQYKKKLKEIEDKWRNGKAETIKESVNVSLDVL
-921 KTEIEEK
+921 KTNYSDSFSKIEKAVSGKGLKNSALSLASMTHYTKNGMEHISWDKKADVKWLKEQKESFLKGAGIDKKMQKEMSELYESMKPQEKDLLELKKSYEDDGKKVPQWIQDSLADIENIKLMSGDNDSFYSLIGKQMAKQDPAQAKALLQAKGKELPKYLKEGIEEGLK
-928 KNTRDQINASLAEQG
+928 EVEGDTK
-943 YSEDSEKVKANNKQ
+943 
-957 YLDESLSVTLTVSDV
+957 SV
-972 SIKGMEDAYG
+972 
-982 EEISKFKDKID
+982 
-993 KLTPGSLS
+993 
-1001 DPLKKKKVRGYEV
+1001 EV
-1014 GTYFGLEAK
+1014 G
-1023 KFEEDAT
+1023 
-1030 SYIENVYGISED
+1030 
-1042 TQKAIGKLVESMQP
+1042 
-1056 QKKQLEE
+1056 
-1063 LKSGFEQ
+1063 
-1070 MGLEVP
+1070 
-1076 KTLQDQLDKINL
+1076 
-1088 YEAMSGNVDAMYK
+1088 
-1101 IWADEIAKGDKK
+1101 
-1113 DAVLKSIKD
+1113 
-1122 GTSDLPEKLQDAIK
+1122 
-1136 EACEEGSKVTDPVE
+1136 
-1150 IDTNLKLK
+1150 TNLKLK
-1158 ADKKNIDT
+1158 ANKKDIDT
-1166 SKLDKDTKSLVE
+1166 SNLDKSTKSVVN
-1178 KLKDKGVIVEKD
+1178 KLKDKGIIKID
-1190 GKVKI
+1190 KKGKVKI
-1195 KTKDGKIDTDGLD
+1195 KTKDGKIDTSGLD
-1208 KDTKAAIEKL
+1208 KQTKKAVRNLE
-1218 RKKGIIVEKDGNVT
+1218 KKGVIKIDKKGNVT
-1232 IKPKKVETK
+1232 IKPKKVDTK
-1241 NLDKATTKAAK
+1241 KLNKATTKAAK
-1252 SLEKKGLIKI
+1252 SLEKKGLVKI

-1270 TKKGGINTKDLDKQ
+1270 TKKGGINTKKLDKQ
-1284 TKKAVKSLEKAGVL
+1284 TKKAVKALEKAGVL
-1298 KIDKKGNVK
+1298 KIDKKGNVTV
-1307 IKAKVNTKDAEKK
+1307 KAKKVDTTDVEKKSRDKTKDAVTGL
-1320 SKDKT
+1320 SVNGSVSVLMGLSNVTGIASIVSSVKDKILNGVGNIKI
-1325 KKNLGKKQNVKKNAN
+1325 KKGHKRKFAN
-1340 VKVKSK
+1340 GGYVNGA
-1346 TKTSD
+1346 T
-1351 EEKKCKEKVKRSLG
+1351 
-1365 KKQNVKK
+1365 
-1372 KANVKVD
+1372 
-1379 SKTNTAS
+1379 
-1386 AKKKSNA
+1386 
-1393 KVKKEMSKKLSL
+1393 LSL
-1405 KKTATVNVKD
+1405 IGEDGPEMVIPLG
-1415 DTKTADAKK
+1415 AKRRNRGK
-1424 NSESKIKT
+1424 HLLK
-1432 DLQGPVAAKTRTNVT
+1432 QAAH
-1447 ASFGGF
+1447 AM
-1453 NGTLS
+1453 
-1458 TLKNTVFNKIKSDL
+1458 
-1472 ASTTATTTVNI
+1472 
-1483 KARRIGGPTAKQ
+1483 
-1495 QEGHNANGSRIDRE
+1495 
-1509 TLTWVGENNN
+1509 
-1519 REYIIPTTSGKRK
+1519 
-1532 RGLSLWL
+1532 
-1539 QAGKDLGVMN
+1539 GVPAF
-1549 NADGGVYGSTSGSGS
+1549 ADGGIVGGGSRLREMMNDTESDGSS
-1564 VYGRLLTEREGYDSV
+1564 SV
-1579 KEAETSQTPSRNG
+1579 KNAESSQTPSRNG

>member
-264 DLESGSIMA
+264 DLENGSIMA

-650 AGAAIGSIIPIP
+650 AGAAIGSVVPVL
-662 GISTAAGALIGAGI
+662 GTAAGALIGAGI

-694 VTKSGE
+694 VTKS
-700 ELKNINLDKHFGN
+700 
-713 ITLRAS
+713 
-719 DLQKQVKKVF
+719 
-729 GVENLRATER
+729 
-739 YKKSVQDVANA
+739 
-750 ASNMRDKF
+750 
-758 ETIDFITFQTKHG
+758 TK
-771 VKWTED
+771 
-777 MKNEYINAVKGVQSD
+777 
-792 VQTYISKRNVSDNAA
+792 
-807 VDLLFGDMEM
+807 
-817 GKKIKE
+817 
-823 GNNKYYA
+823 
-830 KYTKRIQKIG
+830 
-840 QELNDYLGKAIK
+840 ELN
-852 DGKISDFEQDKI
+852 E
-864 NEIVDKMEKVE
+864 
-875 DEAEK
+875 EAEK
-880 KLREREFKA
+880 LAKKDMKKRFGEWSLSADEVSSKVKKIVGEDTIRRVNKFNQSMSDLNEVRDELADKKYTIDYAGAMIKGGGKLSASDIDEYKTALEGYASATKNLLTTNKKSTRSAFQLLYGDDTKGLA
-889 KIEGIKF
+889 KMTKGMEKTYSGLEGKLAKK
-896 DYGVGSGKMDKE
+896 S
-908 SFKKLND
+908 KKLND
-915 SLNETL
+915 VIAKAFEDGKITIDEQKKIEEIVGQIEDIQDKVEERVKKVAEAESKASYDLIKQKYSYKDLTPDSFKSLVGELNAQNETNMKAYDDAYIKAKAEIDVEFKEGTINEKQYKKKLKEIEDKWRNGKAETIKASVNVSLDVL
-921 KTEIEEK
+921 KTNYSDSFSKIEKAVSGKGLKNSALSLASRTHYTQGGFEYQSWDKKVDVKWLKEQKESFLKGAGIDKKMQKEMSELYESMKPQEKDLLELKKSYEDAGKKVPQWIQDSLADIENIKLMSGDNDSFYSLIGKQMAKQDPAQAKALLQAKGKELPKYLKEGIEEGLK
-928 KNTRDQINASLAEQG
+928 EVEGDTK
-943 YSEDSEKVKANNKQ
+943 
-957 YLDESLSVTLTVSDV
+957 SV
-972 SIKGMEDAYG
+972 A
-982 EEISKFKDKID
+982 
-993 KLTPGSLS
+993 
-1001 DPLKKKKVRGYEV
+1001 V
-1014 GTYFGLEAK
+1014 G
-1023 KFEEDAT
+1023 
-1030 SYIENVYGISED
+1030 
-1042 TQKAIGKLVESMQP
+1042 
-1056 QKKQLEE
+1056 
-1063 LKSGFEQ
+1063 
-1070 MGLEVP
+1070 
-1076 KTLQDQLDKINL
+1076 
-1088 YEAMSGNVDAMYK
+1088 
-1101 IWADEIAKGDKK
+1101 
-1113 DAVLKSIKD
+1113 
-1122 GTSDLPEKLQDAIK
+1122 
-1136 EACEEGSKVTDPVE
+1136 
-1150 IDTNLKLK
+1150 TNLKLK
-1158 ADKKNIDT
+1158 ANKKDIDT
-1166 SKLDKDTKSLVE
+1166 SNLDKSTKSVVN
-1178 KLKDKGVIVEKD
+1178 KLKDKGIIKID
-1190 GKVKI
+1190 KKGKVKI
-1195 KTKDGKIDTDGLD
+1195 KTKDGKIDTSGLD
-1208 KDTKAAIEKL
+1208 KQTKKAVRNLE
-1218 RKKGIIVEKDGNVT
+1218 KKGVIKIDKKGNVT
-1232 IKPKKVETK
+1232 IKPKKVDTK
-1241 NLDKATTKAAK
+1241 KLNKATTKAAK
-1252 SLEKKGLIKI
+1252 ALEKKGLIKI

-1270 TKKGGINTKDLDKQ
+1270 TKKGGINTKNLDKQ
-1284 TKKAVKSLEKAGVL
+1284 TKKAVKALEKSGVL
-1298 KIDKKGNVK
+1298 KIDKKGNVTV
-1307 IKAKVNTKDAEKK
+1307 KAKKVDTTDVEKK

-1325 KKNLGKKQNVKKNAN
+1325 NKAVKGQKATGSADITM
-1340 VKVKSK
+1340 KTSSTDTSDPKSKAKSK
-1346 TKTSD
+1346 TKDAVTGLSVNGSVSVSMGLSNVTGIASIVSSVKD
-1351 EEKKCKEKVKRSLG
+1351 KILNGVGNIKIKKGHKR
-1365 KKQNVKK
+1365 KF
-1372 KANVKVD
+1372 ANGGYVNGA
-1379 SKTNTAS
+1379 T
-1386 AKKKSNA
+1386 
-1393 KVKKEMSKKLSL
+1393 LSL
-1405 KKTATVNVKD
+1405 IGEDGPEMVIPLG
-1415 DTKTADAKK
+1415 AKRRNRGK
-1424 NSESKIKT
+1424 HLLK
-1432 DLQGPVAAKTRTNVT
+1432 QAAH
-1447 ASFGGF
+1447 AM
-1453 NGTLS
+1453 
-1458 TLKNTVFNKIKSDL
+1458 
-1472 ASTTATTTVNI
+1472 
-1483 KARRIGGPTAKQ
+1483 
-1495 QEGHNANGSRIDRE
+1495 
-1509 TLTWVGENNN
+1509 
-1519 REYIIPTTSGKRK
+1519 
-1532 RGLSLWL
+1532 
-1539 QAGKDLGVMN
+1539 GVPAF
-1549 NADGGVYGSTSGSGS
+1549 ADGGIVGGGSRLREMMNDTESDGSS
-1564 VYGRLLTEREGYDSV
+1564 SV
-1579 KEAETSQTPSRNG
+1579 KNAESSQTPSRNG
-1592 KVEINVGGVT
+1592 TVEINVGGVT

-1632 QAWQNMP
+1632 QAWQNIP